1 MTQPYRFFIGIDW
14 AWKEHTVCIIDAN
27 GKELDQTTI
36 AHSGVGLAQL
46 HKLLGKLEGAPESVA
61 VAIETPR
68 GAIVESL
75 LERKFP
81 VFSLNP
87 KQMDRFRDRHTIA
100 GAKDDRRD
108 AFVQA
113 DSLRTDQSL
122 FRKLDPDEKA
132 ISRLR
137 ELTRT
142 EEDLQQDQERTQ
154 NRLGHLLN
162 RYFPQLLELSPA
174 ADEPW
179 LWELLKKS
187 PLPKTA
193 AQRPQHQWTQLLR
206 KHRIRRFDAHT
217 LWQILQAP
225 ALPMADGTAEIISE
239 HVQLLLPQLHLLY
252 GQQHEV
258 EKQIAKLFKEM
269 SRNPECQAHRDAQ
282 ILLSLP
288 GVGRVVVATVLA
300 EAHQALEKRD
310 YHALRSLAGC
320 APVTRQ
326 SGKKKFVVMRRAC
339 NTRLRQA
346 LYYWAMASLQND
358 ERSKQ
363 HYAAL
368 RSEGH
373 SHGRALRGLADRLLA
388 VLIAMLRSG
397 TTYDPLRSAAIAPV
411 AATVQPIAA

>member
-14 AWKEHTVCIIDAN
+14 AWKEHTVCIVDAD
-27 GKELDQTTI
+27 GKKLDQTTI
-36 AHSGVGLAQL
+36 PHSGVGLAQL
-46 HKLLGKLEGAPESVA
+46 HQLLGKLEGAPQSVA

-75 LERKFP
+75 LERQFP

-113 DSLRTDQSL
+113 DSLRTDQRL
-122 FRKLDPDEKA
+122 FRKLDPDDQA
-132 ISRLR
+132 ILRLR
-137 ELTRT
+137 ELSRT
-142 EEDLQQDQERTQ
+142 EEELQQDQERAQ
-154 NRLGHLLN
+154 NRLGHLRN
-162 RYFPQLLELSPA
+162 RYFPQLRELSPA

-225 ALPMADGTAEIISE
+225 ALPTAAGTAKIISE
-239 HVQLLLPQLHLLY
+239 RVQLLLPQLHLLH

-258 EKQIAKLFKEM
+258 EKQIAELLEEM
-269 SRNPECQAHRDAQ
+269 SENPKCQQHRDAQ

-288 GVGRVVVATVLA
+288 GVGRVVGATMLA
-300 EAHQALEKRD
+300 EAHQPLAHRD
-310 YHALRSLAGC
+310 YHALRGLAGC

-339 NTRLRQA
+339 NPRLRQA
-346 LYYWAMASLQND
+346 LYYWAMASLKTD
-358 ERSKQ
+358 PRSKQ
-363 HYAAL
+363 YYAAL
-368 RSEGH
+368 RSKGH

-388 VLIAMLRSG
+388 MLIAMLRSG
-397 TTYDPLRSAAIAPV
+397 ATYDPARRNAVPAVQPV
-411 AATVQPIAA
+411 AA